1 MQEIEKT
8 TIELPALTAT
18 SGRGFGVAISP
29 ARMTR
34 SAVYWY
40 ENEEAFHEA
49 FRSAKQIRAKGDSTA
64 AGLDGAQSADI
75 FPTTQEATRALY
87 GWGGGHLV
95 RDDEFLDDE

>member
-1 MQEIEKT
+1 MVKVTEV
-8 TIELPALTAT
+8 ELPALTAT

-29 ARMTR
+29 ARMTH

-49 FRSAKQIRAKGDSTA
+49 FRSAKQIRAKGDSTVS
-64 AGLDGAQSADI
+64 GLDGTQSADI
-75 FPTTQEATRALY
+75 FPTAQEATRALY

-95 RDDEFLDDE
+95 CDDEFLDDE